1 MVAPFYFLWTTK
13 AIAKGRYGYRCC
25 YEIVAQ
31 ALASSGPMTL
41 CDHIHM
47 AHLGYYE
54 TQSLY
59 LWLCQ
64 NHPSRNHK
72 KLLKNSDQC
81 QDSLQFWI
89 YIRIS

>member
-41 CDHIHM
+41 RQKNQAM
-47 AHLGYYE
+47 GFYRLGNDLFFE
-54 TQSLY
+54 
-59 LWLCQ
+59 
-64 NHPSRNHK
+64 NI
-72 KLLKNSDQC
+72 LLKILFD
-81 QDSLQFWI
+81 
-89 YIRIS
+89 